1 MVISAIVA
9 VSANGVIGKGGKIPW
24 RLPAEQAVFKR
35 TTMGHPIIMGRKTHD
50 SIGRALPGRANIVI
64 TRQTHYQAQGCTVV
78 ESIEQAI
85 EVAKKSPGG
94 EEIFIIGGGEIYN
107 LAMPLTNRI
116 YLTKVHTKLGGDKFF
131 KYDPK
136 EWREISTES
145 HDADQD
151 NKYGYDI
158 ITIQR
163 N

>member
-1 MVISAIVA
+1 MIISAIVA
-9 VSANGVIGKGGKIPW
+9 VSANGVIGKEGAIPW
-24 RLPAEQAVFKR
+24 RLPAEQAIFKR
-35 TTMGHPIIMGRKTHD
+35 TTMGHPIIMGRKTHE
-50 SIGRALPGRANIVI
+50 SIGRPLPGRANIVI
-64 TRQTHYQAQGCTVV
+64 TRQTNYHAQGCTVV
-78 ESIEQAI
+78 ESIQQAV

-136 EWREISTES
+136 EWREISIVS
-145 HDADQD
+145 HGADQN

-158 ITIQR
+158 ITLER